1 MIGIFFFFLLF
12 RDFIDQIMK
21 QMIEK
26 LIDGR
31 GSN

>member
-26 LIDGR
+26 LIDDR